1 MLVRLGVVACLF
13 WLHFAYATTLKI
25 INIVPFGSSSVKIL
39 FNQEVKK
46 FKEVSLKNFKSY
58 LELEA
63 ILTIPK
69 KHYQFS
75 KQSSITI
82 AQFSPKL
89 ARVVIS
95 HAPKMTYEVKIL
107 KDKLYVSI
115 VEKKPLVRHQMAP
128 KPPKHHALKHPTPK
142 PAPKSIK
149 KEAKEKTPI
158 KHAHSK
164 HAHSPLNE
172 RSAKKE
178 IPKKEIPKKEI
189 LKKEILKKEIL
200 KKEIPKKEIL
210 KKEIPKK
217 EILKKE
223 IPKKEIPKKEI
234 LKKEILKK
242 EILKKEIL
250 KKEIP
255 KKEIL
260 KKEIPKK
267 EILKK
272 EIPKK
277 EIPKKE
283 ILKKEIPKKEILK
296 KEILKKEI
304 LKKEIPKKEILKKEI
319 PKKEA
324 ENESKNQVF
333 IAEKNDTFIK
343 TKRKKHKKIVL
354 DAGHGGKDCGAMSA
368 NLVCEKD
375 IVLEVVKFLH
385 KELKKRGYSVLLTR
399 DKDIYIDLV
408 GRTELANRKSAD
420 LFISVHA
427 NSIPKHSTS
436 NAHGIETY
444 FLSTARSERARK
456 VAEQENKDDV
466 NLMDYFS
473 KSLLLNSLNT
483 QRLIVSNKLA
493 IDVQYGMLQSIRK
506 NYPDVVDGGVRE
518 GPFWVLAGALMP
530 SILIEIGYNSHAIE
544 SKRIQSKPYQKILAK
559 GIADGIDSFFSKND

>member
-13 WLHFAYATTLKI
+13 WLHYAYATTLKI
-25 INIVPFGSSSVKIL
+25 TNIVPFGSSSVKMV
-39 FNQEVKK
+39 FNQEIKK

-75 KQSSITI
+75 KQSFITI

-89 ARVVIS
+89 ARVVIGY
-95 HAPKMTYEVKIL
+95 APKMTYEVKIL

-115 VEKKPLVRHQMAP
+115 MEKKPLIRHQMTP
-128 KPPKHHALKHPTPK
+128 KPPKHTAPKHQTPKPTPK
-142 PAPKSIK
+142 PIK
-149 KEAKEKTPI
+149 KEAKKTKEKTPT

-164 HAHSPLNE
+164 PTHSPLNE

-189 LKKEILKKEIL
+189 
-200 KKEIPKKEIL
+200 P
-210 KKEIPKK
+210 
-217 EILKKE
+217 KKE

-234 LKKEILKK
+234 
-242 EILKKEIL
+242 
-250 KKEIP
+250 
-255 KKEIL
+255 
-260 KKEIPKK
+260 
-267 EILKK
+267 
-272 EIPKK
+272 PKK
-277 EIPKKE
+277 EIP
-283 ILKKEIPKKEILK
+283 
-296 KEILKKEI
+296 
-304 LKKEIPKKEILKKEI
+304 KKEI

-324 ENESKNQVF
+324 ENESKNQIF
-333 IAEKNDTFIK
+333 IAEKNDTWIK

-408 GRTELANRKSAD
+408 ARTELANKKGAD

-427 NSIPKHSTS
+427 NSIPKRSTS

-473 KSLLLNSLNT
+473 KSLFLNSLNT

>member
-1 MLVRLGVVACLF
+1 M
-13 WLHFAYATTLKI
+13 HFAYATTLKI
-25 INIVPFGSSSVKIL
+25 INIVPFGSSSVKIS

-75 KQSSITI
+75 KQSFITI
-82 AQFSPKL
+82 AQFSPRL

-95 HAPKMTYEVKIL
+95 HAPKMTYEVKVL

-115 VEKKPLVRHQMAP
+115 VEKKPLTKHQMAP
-128 KPPKHHALKHPTPK
+128 KTPKHHALKHPTPK

-149 KEAKEKTPI
+149 KEAKEAKEKTPT

-164 HAHSPLNE
+164 HAHPQLNE
-172 RSAKKE
+172 RNA
-178 IPKKEIPKKEI
+178 KKEI
-189 LKKEILKKEIL
+189 LKKE
-200 KKEIPKKEIL
+200 
-210 KKEIPKK
+210 
-217 EILKKE
+217 
-223 IPKKEIPKKEI
+223 
-234 LKKEILKK
+234 
-242 EILKKEIL
+242 
-250 KKEIP
+250 
-255 KKEIL
+255 
-260 KKEIPKK
+260 
-267 EILKK
+267 
-272 EIPKK
+272 
-277 EIPKKE
+277 
-283 ILKKEIPKKEILK
+283 
-296 KEILKKEI
+296 
-304 LKKEIPKKEILKKEI
+304 
-319 PKKEA
+319 A
-324 ENESKNQVF
+324 ENEGKNQVF
-333 IAEKNDTFIK
+333 IAEKNDAFIK

-408 GRTELANRKSAD
+408 ARTELANRKSTD

-427 NSIPKHSTS
+427 NSISKRSTS

-493 IDVQYGMLQSIRK
+493 IDVQYGMLQSVRK

>member
-1 MLVRLGVVACLF
+1 M
-13 WLHFAYATTLKI
+13 HFAYATTLKI
-25 INIVPFGSSSVKIL
+25 INIVPFGSSSVKIS
-39 FNQEVKK
+39 FNQEIKK

-75 KQSSITI
+75 KQSFITI

-115 VEKKPLVRHQMAP
+115 VEKKPLSRHQMAP

-149 KEAKEKTPI
+149 KEAKEKTPT
-158 KHAHSK
+158 KHARSK
-164 HAHSPLNE
+164 HAHSQLNE
-172 RSAKKE
+172 RST
-178 IPKKEIPKKEI
+178 
-189 LKKEILKKEIL
+189 
-200 KKEIPKKEIL
+200 
-210 KKEIPKK
+210 
-217 EILKKE
+217 
-223 IPKKEIPKKEI
+223 
-234 LKKEILKK
+234 
-242 EILKKEIL
+242 
-250 KKEIP
+250 
-255 KKEIL
+255 
-260 KKEIPKK
+260 
-267 EILKK
+267 
-272 EIPKK
+272 
-277 EIPKKE
+277 
-283 ILKKEIPKKEILK
+283 
-296 KEILKKEI
+296 
-304 LKKEIPKKEILKKEI
+304 KKEI

-408 GRTELANRKSAD
+408 ARTELANKKSAD

-427 NSIPKHSTS
+427 NSIPKRSTS

-456 VAEQENKDDV
+456 VAEQENKDNV

-493 IDVQYGMLQSIRK
+493 IDVQYGMLQSVRK

>member
-1 MLVRLGVVACLF
+1 MLVRLGVVACLL
-13 WLHFAYATTLKI
+13 WLHFACATTLKI
-25 INIVPFGSSSVKIL
+25 TNIVPFGSSSVKMV
-39 FNQEVKK
+39 FNQEIKK
-46 FKEVSLKNFKSY
+46 FKEVPLKNFKSY

-63 ILTIPK
+63 VLTIPK

-89 ARVVIS
+89 ARVVIGY
-95 HAPKMTYEVKIL
+95 APKMTYEVKIL

-115 VEKKPLVRHQMAP
+115 VEKKPLIRHQIT
-128 KPPKHHALKHPTPK
+128 PKHHALKHQVPKPTPK
-142 PAPKSIK
+142 PIK
-149 KEAKEKTPI
+149 KEAKKSKETKEKTPT

-178 IPKKEIPKKEI
+178 IPKKE
-189 LKKEILKKEIL
+189 
-200 KKEIPKKEIL
+200 
-210 KKEIPKK
+210 
-217 EILKKE
+217 
-223 IPKKEIPKKEI
+223 
-234 LKKEILKK
+234 
-242 EILKKEIL
+242 
-250 KKEIP
+250 
-255 KKEIL
+255 
-260 KKEIPKK
+260 
-267 EILKK
+267 
-272 EIPKK
+272 
-277 EIPKKE
+277 
-283 ILKKEIPKKEILK
+283 
-296 KEILKKEI
+296 
-304 LKKEIPKKEILKKEI
+304 
-319 PKKEA
+319 A

-333 IAEKNDTFIK
+333 IAEKNETLIK

-408 GRTELANRKSAD
+408 ARTELANKKSAD

-473 KSLLLNSLNT
+473 KSLFLNSLNT

-493 IDVQYGMLQSIRK
+493 IDVQYGMLQSVRK

>member
-1 MLVRLGVVACLF
+1 MLVRLGVVACLL
-13 WLHFAYATTLKI
+13 WLHFACATTLKI
-25 INIVPFGSSSVKIL
+25 INIVPFGSSSVKMV

-63 ILTIPK
+63 VLTIPK

-75 KQSSITI
+75 KQSFITI
-82 AQFSPKL
+82 AQFNPKL
-89 ARVVIS
+89 ARVVMGYT
-95 HAPKMTYEVKIL
+95 PKMTYEVKIL

-115 VEKKPLVRHQMAP
+115 VEKKPLIRHQMAL
-128 KPPKHHALKHPTPK
+128 KPPKHHALKHTTPK
-142 PAPKSIK
+142 PAPKPVKKEAKKS
-149 KEAKEKTPI
+149 KEAKEKTPT
-158 KHAHSK
+158 KHVHSK
-164 HAHSPLNE
+164 HVHSPLNE
-172 RSAKKE
+172 RSA
-178 IPKKEIPKKEI
+178 
-189 LKKEILKKEIL
+189 
-200 KKEIPKKEIL
+200 
-210 KKEIPKK
+210 
-217 EILKKE
+217 
-223 IPKKEIPKKEI
+223 
-234 LKKEILKK
+234 
-242 EILKKEIL
+242 
-250 KKEIP
+250 
-255 KKEIL
+255 
-260 KKEIPKK
+260 
-267 EILKK
+267 
-272 EIPKK
+272 
-277 EIPKKE
+277 
-283 ILKKEIPKKEILK
+283 
-296 KEILKKEI
+296 
-304 LKKEIPKKEILKKEI
+304 KKEI

-333 IAEKNDTFIK
+333 IIEKNDTFIK

-408 GRTELANRKSAD
+408 ARTELANKKGAD

-427 NSIPKHSTS
+427 NSIPKRSTS

-473 KSLLLNSLNT
+473 KSLFLNSLNT

-493 IDVQYGMLQSIRK
+493 IDVQYGMLQSVRK

>member
-25 INIVPFGSSSVKIL
+25 INIVPFGSSSVKIS
-39 FNQEVKK
+39 FNQEIKK

-75 KQSSITI
+75 KQSFITI

-115 VEKKPLVRHQMAP
+115 VEKKPLTRHQMAP
-128 KPPKHHALKHPTPK
+128 KPPKHRTLKHQAPK
-142 PAPKSIK
+142 PTPKSIK
-149 KEAKEKTPI
+149 KEAKEIKEKTPT
-158 KHAHSK
+158 KHARSK
-164 HAHSPLNE
+164 HTHSQWNE

-178 IPKKEIPKKEI
+178 IPKKE
-189 LKKEILKKEIL
+189 
-200 KKEIPKKEIL
+200 
-210 KKEIPKK
+210 
-217 EILKKE
+217 
-223 IPKKEIPKKEI
+223 
-234 LKKEILKK
+234 
-242 EILKKEIL
+242 
-250 KKEIP
+250 
-255 KKEIL
+255 
-260 KKEIPKK
+260 
-267 EILKK
+267 
-272 EIPKK
+272 
-277 EIPKKE
+277 
-283 ILKKEIPKKEILK
+283 
-296 KEILKKEI
+296 
-304 LKKEIPKKEILKKEI
+304 
-319 PKKEA
+319 A
-324 ENESKNQVF
+324 ENEGKNQVF
-333 IAEKNDTFIK
+333 IAEKNDAFIK

-408 GRTELANRKSAD
+408 ARTELANKKSAD

-427 NSIPKHSTS
+427 NSIPKRSTS

-456 VAEQENKDDV
+456 VAEQENKDNV

>member
-1 MLVRLGVVACLF
+1 M
-13 WLHFAYATTLKI
+13 HFAYATTLKI
-25 INIVPFGSSSVKIL
+25 INIVPFGSSSVKIS
-39 FNQEVKK
+39 FNQEIKK

-82 AQFSPKL
+82 VQFSPKL
-89 ARVVIS
+89 ARVVIGY
-95 HAPKMTYEVKIL
+95 APKMTYEVKIL

-115 VEKKPLVRHQMAP
+115 MEKKPLAKHQMAP
-128 KPPKHHALKHPTPK
+128 KPPKHHALKHPTSK

-149 KEAKEKTPI
+149 KEAKEVKEKTPT
-158 KHAHSK
+158 KHARSK
-164 HAHSPLNE
+164 HAHSQLNE
-172 RSAKKE
+172 RSA
-178 IPKKEIPKKEI
+178 
-189 LKKEILKKEIL
+189 
-200 KKEIPKKEIL
+200 
-210 KKEIPKK
+210 
-217 EILKKE
+217 
-223 IPKKEIPKKEI
+223 
-234 LKKEILKK
+234 
-242 EILKKEIL
+242 
-250 KKEIP
+250 
-255 KKEIL
+255 
-260 KKEIPKK
+260 
-267 EILKK
+267 
-272 EIPKK
+272 
-277 EIPKKE
+277 
-283 ILKKEIPKKEILK
+283 
-296 KEILKKEI
+296 
-304 LKKEIPKKEILKKEI
+304 KKEI

-333 IAEKNDTFIK
+333 IAEKNDASIK

-408 GRTELANRKSAD
+408 ARTELANKKSAD

-427 NSIPKHSTS
+427 NSIPKRSTS

-473 KSLLLNSLNT
+473 RSLLLNSLNT
-483 QRLIVSNKLA
+483 QRLIISNKLA

>member
-1 MLVRLGVVACLF
+1 M
-13 WLHFAYATTLKI
+13 HFAYATTLKI
-25 INIVPFGSSSVKIL
+25 INIVPFGSSSVKIS

-46 FKEVSLKNFKSY
+46 FKEVSLKDFKSY

-82 AQFSPKL
+82 VQFSPKL
-89 ARVVIS
+89 ARMVIS

-115 VEKKPLVRHQMAP
+115 VEKKPLTRHQMAP
-128 KPPKHHALKHPTPK
+128 KLPKHHALKHPTPK
-142 PAPKSIK
+142 SAPKSIK
-149 KEAKEKTPI
+149 KEAKEIKEKTPI

-164 HAHSPLNE
+164 HAHSQLNE
-172 RSAKKE
+172 RSA
-178 IPKKEIPKKEI
+178 
-189 LKKEILKKEIL
+189 
-200 KKEIPKKEIL
+200 
-210 KKEIPKK
+210 
-217 EILKKE
+217 
-223 IPKKEIPKKEI
+223 
-234 LKKEILKK
+234 
-242 EILKKEIL
+242 
-250 KKEIP
+250 
-255 KKEIL
+255 
-260 KKEIPKK
+260 
-267 EILKK
+267 
-272 EIPKK
+272 
-277 EIPKKE
+277 
-283 ILKKEIPKKEILK
+283 
-296 KEILKKEI
+296 
-304 LKKEIPKKEILKKEI
+304 KKEI

-385 KELKKRGYSVLLTR
+385 RELKKRGYSVLLTR

-408 GRTELANRKSAD
+408 GRTELANKKSAD

-427 NSIPKHSTS
+427 NSIPKRSTS

-473 KSLLLNSLNT
+473 KSLFLNSLNT

-493 IDVQYGMLQSIRK
+493 IDVQYGMLQSVRK

>member
-25 INIVPFGSSSVKIL
+25 TNIVPFGSSSVKIL
-39 FNQEVKK
+39 FNQEIKK
-46 FKEVSLKNFKSY
+46 FKEVPLRNFKSY

-63 ILTIPK
+63 VLTIPK

-75 KQSSITI
+75 KQSFITI

-89 ARVVIS
+89 ARVVIGY
-95 HAPKMTYEVKIL
+95 APKMTYEIKIL

-115 VEKKPLVRHQMAP
+115 VEKKPLIRHQMVL
-128 KPPKHHALKHPTPK
+128 KPPKHHALKHTTPKPTPK
-142 PAPKSIK
+142 PIK

-158 KHAHSK
+158 EKTPTKHAHSK

-172 RSAKKE
+172 RSA
-178 IPKKEIPKKEI
+178 
-189 LKKEILKKEIL
+189 
-200 KKEIPKKEIL
+200 
-210 KKEIPKK
+210 
-217 EILKKE
+217 
-223 IPKKEIPKKEI
+223 
-234 LKKEILKK
+234 
-242 EILKKEIL
+242 
-250 KKEIP
+250 
-255 KKEIL
+255 
-260 KKEIPKK
+260 
-267 EILKK
+267 
-272 EIPKK
+272 
-277 EIPKKE
+277 
-283 ILKKEIPKKEILK
+283 
-296 KEILKKEI
+296 
-304 LKKEIPKKEILKKEI
+304 KKEI

-408 GRTELANRKSAD
+408 ARTELANKKSAD

>member
-1 MLVRLGVVACLF
+1 MLVRLGVVACLL

-46 FKEVSLKNFKSY
+46 FKEVPLKNFKSY

-115 VEKKPLVRHQMAP
+115 VEKKPLIRHKMVP
-128 KPPKHHALKHPTPK
+128 KPLKHHALKYQTPK
-142 PAPKSIK
+142 PAPKPIK
-149 KEAKEKTPI
+149 KEAKEAKEKTPI
-158 KHAHSK
+158 KHVHSK
-164 HAHSPLNE
+164 HAYSPLND

-178 IPKKEIPKKEI
+178 I
-189 LKKEILKKEIL
+189 L
-200 KKEIPKKEIL
+200 
-210 KKEIPKK
+210 
-217 EILKKE
+217 
-223 IPKKEIPKKEI
+223 
-234 LKKEILKK
+234 
-242 EILKKEIL
+242 
-250 KKEIP
+250 
-255 KKEIL
+255 
-260 KKEIPKK
+260 
-267 EILKK
+267 
-272 EIPKK
+272 
-277 EIPKKE
+277 
-283 ILKKEIPKKEILK
+283 
-296 KEILKKEI
+296 
-304 LKKEIPKKEILKKEI
+304 
-319 PKKEA
+319 KKEA

-333 IAEKNDTFIK
+333 IAEKNDTLIK

-427 NSIPKHSTS
+427 NSIPKRSTS

>member
-25 INIVPFGSSSVKIL
+25 TNIVPFGSSSVKIL
-39 FNQEVKK
+39 FNQEIKK
-46 FKEVSLKNFKSY
+46 FKEVPLKNFKSY

-63 ILTIPK
+63 VLTIPK

-75 KQSSITI
+75 KQSFITI

-89 ARVVIS
+89 ARVVIGY
-95 HAPKMTYEVKIL
+95 APKMTYEVKIL

-115 VEKKPLVRHQMAP
+115 VEKKPLARHQMAP
-128 KPPKHHALKHPTPK
+128 KPPKYHALKYQTPK
-142 PAPKSIK
+142 PVPKSTK
-149 KEAKEKTPI
+149 KETKEKTPI
-158 KHAHSK
+158 KHARSK

-172 RSAKKE
+172 RSA
-178 IPKKEIPKKEI
+178 
-189 LKKEILKKEIL
+189 
-200 KKEIPKKEIL
+200 
-210 KKEIPKK
+210 
-217 EILKKE
+217 
-223 IPKKEIPKKEI
+223 
-234 LKKEILKK
+234 
-242 EILKKEIL
+242 
-250 KKEIP
+250 
-255 KKEIL
+255 
-260 KKEIPKK
+260 
-267 EILKK
+267 
-272 EIPKK
+272 
-277 EIPKKE
+277 
-283 ILKKEIPKKEILK
+283 
-296 KEILKKEI
+296 
-304 LKKEIPKKEILKKEI
+304 KKEI

-408 GRTELANRKSAD
+408 ARTELANRKSAD

-427 NSIPKHSTS
+427 NSIPKRSTS

>member
-1 MLVRLGVVACLF
+1 MLVRLGVVACLL
-13 WLHFAYATTLKI
+13 WLHFACATTLKI
-25 INIVPFGSSSVKIL
+25 INIVPFGSSSVKIS

-46 FKEVSLKNFKSY
+46 FKEVPLKNFKSY

-63 ILTIPK
+63 VLTIPK

-75 KQSSITI
+75 KQSFITI

-95 HAPKMTYEVKIL
+95 HAPKMTYEIKIF

-128 KPPKHHALKHPTPK
+128 KPSKHHALKHTTPKPTPK
-142 PAPKSIK
+142 PIK
-149 KEAKEKTPI
+149 KEAKKSKETKEKTPI

-172 RSAKKE
+172 RNA
-178 IPKKEIPKKEI
+178 
-189 LKKEILKKEIL
+189 
-200 KKEIPKKEIL
+200 
-210 KKEIPKK
+210 
-217 EILKKE
+217 
-223 IPKKEIPKKEI
+223 
-234 LKKEILKK
+234 
-242 EILKKEIL
+242 
-250 KKEIP
+250 
-255 KKEIL
+255 
-260 KKEIPKK
+260 
-267 EILKK
+267 
-272 EIPKK
+272 
-277 EIPKKE
+277 
-283 ILKKEIPKKEILK
+283 
-296 KEILKKEI
+296 
-304 LKKEIPKKEILKKEI
+304 KKEILKKEI

-324 ENESKNQVF
+324 ENEGKNQVF
-333 IAEKNDTFIK
+333 IAEKNDAFIK

-493 IDVQYGMLQSIRK
+493 IDVQYGMLQSVRK

>member
-13 WLHFAYATTLKI
+13 WLHFACATTLKI
-25 INIVPFGSSSVKIL
+25 TNIVPFGSSSVKMV

-75 KQSSITI
+75 KQSFITI

-89 ARVVIS
+89 ARVVIGY
-95 HAPKMTYEVKIL
+95 APKMTYEIKIL

-115 VEKKPLVRHQMAP
+115 VEKKPLIRHQMVL
-128 KPPKHHALKHPTPK
+128 KPPKHHALKHQTPKSTPK
-142 PAPKSIK
+142 PIK
-149 KEAKEKTPI
+149 KEAKKSKETKEKTPT
-158 KHAHSK
+158 KHVYSK

-172 RSAKKE
+172 RSA
-178 IPKKEIPKKEI
+178 
-189 LKKEILKKEIL
+189 
-200 KKEIPKKEIL
+200 
-210 KKEIPKK
+210 
-217 EILKKE
+217 
-223 IPKKEIPKKEI
+223 
-234 LKKEILKK
+234 
-242 EILKKEIL
+242 
-250 KKEIP
+250 
-255 KKEIL
+255 
-260 KKEIPKK
+260 
-267 EILKK
+267 
-272 EIPKK
+272 
-277 EIPKKE
+277 
-283 ILKKEIPKKEILK
+283 
-296 KEILKKEI
+296 
-304 LKKEIPKKEILKKEI
+304 KKEI

-333 IAEKNDTFIK
+333 IAEKNDTLIK

-408 GRTELANRKSAD
+408 ARTELANKKSAD

-493 IDVQYGMLQSIRK
+493 IDVQYGMLQSVRK

>member
-25 INIVPFGSSSVKIL
+25 TNIVPFGSSSVKIS

-115 VEKKPLVRHQMAP
+115 VEKKPLTKHKIVP
-128 KPPKHHALKHPTPK
+128 KPPKHRTLKHQVLK

-149 KEAKEKTPI
+149 KETKEAKEKTPT
-158 KHAHSK
+158 KHVRSK
-164 HAHSPLNE
+164 HTHSQLND

-189 LKKEILKKEIL
+189 
-200 KKEIPKKEIL
+200 P
-210 KKEIPKK
+210 
-217 EILKKE
+217 KKE

-234 LKKEILKK
+234 
-242 EILKKEIL
+242 
-250 KKEIP
+250 
-255 KKEIL
+255 
-260 KKEIPKK
+260 
-267 EILKK
+267 
-272 EIPKK
+272 PKK
-277 EIPKKE
+277 EIP
-283 ILKKEIPKKEILK
+283 
-296 KEILKKEI
+296 
-304 LKKEIPKKEILKKEI
+304 KKEI

-333 IAEKNDTFIK
+333 IAEKNDTSIK
-343 TKRKKHKKIVL
+343 PQRKKHKKIVL

-408 GRTELANRKSAD
+408 ARTELANKKSAD

-427 NSIPKHSTS
+427 NSIPKRSTS

>member
-25 INIVPFGSSSVKIL
+25 TNIVPFGSSSVKIV

-75 KQSSITI
+75 KQSFITI

-89 ARVVIS
+89 ARVVIGY
-95 HAPKMTYEVKIL
+95 APKMTYEVKIL

-115 VEKKPLVRHQMAP
+115 VEKKPLIRHQMVL
-128 KPPKHHALKHPTPK
+128 KPPKHHALKHTTPKPTPK
-142 PAPKSIK
+142 PIK
-149 KEAKEKTPI
+149 KEAKKSKETKEKTPT

-172 RSAKKE
+172 RSA
-178 IPKKEIPKKEI
+178 
-189 LKKEILKKEIL
+189 
-200 KKEIPKKEIL
+200 
-210 KKEIPKK
+210 
-217 EILKKE
+217 
-223 IPKKEIPKKEI
+223 KKEI

-250 KKEIP
+250 KKEI
-255 KKEIL
+255 L
-260 KKEIPKK
+260 
-267 EILKK
+267 
-272 EIPKK
+272 
-277 EIPKKE
+277 
-283 ILKKEIPKKEILK
+283 KKEILK

-304 LKKEIPKKEILKKEI
+304 L
-319 PKKEA
+319 KKEA

-427 NSIPKHSTS
+427 NSIPKRSTS

>member
-25 INIVPFGSSSVKIL
+25 TNIVPFGSSSVKIL

-63 ILTIPK
+63 VLTIPK

-89 ARVVIS
+89 ARVVIGY
-95 HAPKMTYEVKIL
+95 APKMTYEIKIL
-107 KDKLYVSI
+107 KNKLYVSI
-115 VEKKPLVRHQMAP
+115 VEKKPLIRHQMTP
-128 KPPKHHALKHPTPK
+128 KPPKHHALKHTTPK
-142 PAPKSIK
+142 PALKSIK

-189 LKKEILKKEIL
+189 
-200 KKEIPKKEIL
+200 P
-210 KKEIPKK
+210 
-217 EILKKE
+217 KKE

-234 LKKEILKK
+234 
-242 EILKKEIL
+242 
-250 KKEIP
+250 P
-255 KKEIL
+255 
-260 KKEIPKK
+260 
-267 EILKK
+267 KK

-283 ILKKEIPKKEILK
+283 IPKKEIPKKEI
-296 KEILKKEI
+296 
-304 LKKEIPKKEILKKEI
+304 PKKEI

-333 IAEKNDTFIK
+333 IAEKNDTLIK

-408 GRTELANRKSAD
+408 ARTELANKKSAD

>member
-13 WLHFAYATTLKI
+13 WLHFACATTLKI
-25 INIVPFGSSSVKIL
+25 INIVPFGSSSVKIS
-39 FNQEVKK
+39 FNQEIKK

-95 HAPKMTYEVKIL
+95 HASKMTYEVKIF

-115 VEKKPLVRHQMAP
+115 VEKKPLSRHQMAP
-128 KPPKHHALKHPTPK
+128 KPPKHRTLKHPTPK

-149 KEAKEKTPI
+149 KEAKEIKEKTPT
-158 KHAHSK
+158 KHARSK
-164 HAHSPLNE
+164 HTHSQWNE
-172 RSAKKE
+172 RSS
-178 IPKKEIPKKEI
+178 
-189 LKKEILKKEIL
+189 
-200 KKEIPKKEIL
+200 
-210 KKEIPKK
+210 
-217 EILKKE
+217 
-223 IPKKEIPKKEI
+223 
-234 LKKEILKK
+234 
-242 EILKKEIL
+242 
-250 KKEIP
+250 
-255 KKEIL
+255 
-260 KKEIPKK
+260 
-267 EILKK
+267 
-272 EIPKK
+272 
-277 EIPKKE
+277 
-283 ILKKEIPKKEILK
+283 
-296 KEILKKEI
+296 
-304 LKKEIPKKEILKKEI
+304 KKEI

-408 GRTELANRKSAD
+408 ARTELANRKSAD

-427 NSIPKHSTS
+427 NSIPKRSTS

-456 VAEQENKDDV
+456 VAEQENKDNV

-483 QRLIVSNKLA
+483 QRLVVSNKLA

>member
-1 MLVRLGVVACLF
+1 MLVRLGVVACLL

-25 INIVPFGSSSVKIL
+25 TNIVPFGSSSVKIS

-142 PAPKSIK
+142 PAPKPIK
-149 KEAKEKTPI
+149 KEAKEAKEKTPI

-164 HAHSPLNE
+164 HAHPPLNE
-172 RSAKKE
+172 RSA
-178 IPKKEIPKKEI
+178 
-189 LKKEILKKEIL
+189 
-200 KKEIPKKEIL
+200 
-210 KKEIPKK
+210 
-217 EILKKE
+217 
-223 IPKKEIPKKEI
+223 
-234 LKKEILKK
+234 
-242 EILKKEIL
+242 
-250 KKEIP
+250 
-255 KKEIL
+255 
-260 KKEIPKK
+260 
-267 EILKK
+267 
-272 EIPKK
+272 
-277 EIPKKE
+277 
-283 ILKKEIPKKEILK
+283 
-296 KEILKKEI
+296 
-304 LKKEIPKKEILKKEI
+304 KKEILKKEI

-324 ENESKNQVF
+324 ENEGKNPIF
-333 IAEKNDTFIK
+333 IAEKNDTLIK

-408 GRTELANRKSAD
+408 ARTELANRKGAD

-427 NSIPKHSTS
+427 NSIPKRSTS

>member
-25 INIVPFGSSSVKIL
+25 TNIVPFGSSSVKMV

-63 ILTIPK
+63 VLTIPK

-75 KQSSITI
+75 KQSFITI

-89 ARVVIS
+89 VRMVIGY
-95 HAPKMTYEVKIL
+95 APKMTYEIKIL
-107 KDKLYVSI
+107 KDKLYISI
-115 VEKKPLVRHQMAP
+115 VEKKPLARHQMVL
-128 KPPKHHALKHPTPK
+128 KPPKHHALKHQTPK
-142 PAPKSIK
+142 PVPKSIK
-149 KEAKEKTPI
+149 KEAKKSKETKEKTPI

-178 IPKKEIPKKEI
+178 IPKKE
-189 LKKEILKKEIL
+189 
-200 KKEIPKKEIL
+200 
-210 KKEIPKK
+210 
-217 EILKKE
+217 
-223 IPKKEIPKKEI
+223 
-234 LKKEILKK
+234 
-242 EILKKEIL
+242 
-250 KKEIP
+250 
-255 KKEIL
+255 
-260 KKEIPKK
+260 
-267 EILKK
+267 
-272 EIPKK
+272 
-277 EIPKKE
+277 
-283 ILKKEIPKKEILK
+283 
-296 KEILKKEI
+296 
-304 LKKEIPKKEILKKEI
+304 
-319 PKKEA
+319 A
-324 ENESKNQVF
+324 ENEGKNPIF
-333 IAEKNDTFIK
+333 IAEKNDTLIK

-408 GRTELANRKSAD
+408 GRTELANKKSAD

>member
-25 INIVPFGSSSVKIL
+25 INIVPFGSSSVKIS
-39 FNQEVKK
+39 FNQEIKK

-82 AQFSPKL
+82 VQFSPKL

-115 VEKKPLVRHQMAP
+115 VEKKTLTRHQMAPKHQAP
-128 KPPKHHALKHPTPK
+128 KPPKHHALKHQVLK

-149 KEAKEKTPI
+149 KEIKEAKEKTPT
-158 KHAHSK
+158 KHARSK
-164 HAHSPLNE
+164 HTHSQWNE
-172 RSAKKE
+172 RSA
-178 IPKKEIPKKEI
+178 
-189 LKKEILKKEIL
+189 
-200 KKEIPKKEIL
+200 
-210 KKEIPKK
+210 
-217 EILKKE
+217 
-223 IPKKEIPKKEI
+223 
-234 LKKEILKK
+234 
-242 EILKKEIL
+242 
-250 KKEIP
+250 
-255 KKEIL
+255 
-260 KKEIPKK
+260 
-267 EILKK
+267 
-272 EIPKK
+272 
-277 EIPKKE
+277 
-283 ILKKEIPKKEILK
+283 
-296 KEILKKEI
+296 
-304 LKKEIPKKEILKKEI
+304 KKEI

-333 IAEKNDTFIK
+333 IAEKNDAFIK

-408 GRTELANRKSAD
+408 ARTELANKKSAD

-427 NSIPKHSTS
+427 NSIPKRSTS

-493 IDVQYGMLQSIRK
+493 IDVQYGMLQSVRK

>member
-1 MLVRLGVVACLF
+1 MRLGVVACLF

-25 INIVPFGSSSVKIL
+25 INIVPFGSSSVKIS
-39 FNQEVKK
+39 FNQEIKK

-69 KHYQFS
+69 KHCQFS

-115 VEKKPLVRHQMAP
+115 VEKKPLSRHQMAP

-149 KEAKEKTPI
+149 KEAKEIKEKMPT
-158 KHAHSK
+158 KHARSK
-164 HAHSPLNE
+164 HTHSQLNE

-178 IPKKEIPKKEI
+178 IPKKE
-189 LKKEILKKEIL
+189 
-200 KKEIPKKEIL
+200 
-210 KKEIPKK
+210 
-217 EILKKE
+217 
-223 IPKKEIPKKEI
+223 
-234 LKKEILKK
+234 
-242 EILKKEIL
+242 
-250 KKEIP
+250 
-255 KKEIL
+255 
-260 KKEIPKK
+260 
-267 EILKK
+267 
-272 EIPKK
+272 
-277 EIPKKE
+277 
-283 ILKKEIPKKEILK
+283 
-296 KEILKKEI
+296 
-304 LKKEIPKKEILKKEI
+304 
-319 PKKEA
+319 A
-324 ENESKNQVF
+324 ENEGKNQVF

-408 GRTELANRKSAD
+408 ARTELANKKSAD

-427 NSIPKHSTS
+427 NSIPKRSTS

-456 VAEQENKDDV
+456 VAEQENKDNV

>member
-1 MLVRLGVVACLF
+1 MLVRLGVVACLL

-25 INIVPFGSSSVKIL
+25 TNIVPFGSSSVKVV
-39 FNQEVKK
+39 FNQEIKK
-46 FKEVSLKNFKSY
+46 FKEVPLKNFKSY

-75 KQSSITI
+75 KQSFITI

-89 ARVVIS
+89 VRVVIGY
-95 HAPKMTYEVKIL
+95 APKMTYEIKVL

-115 VEKKPLVRHQMAP
+115 VEKKPLARHQMVL
-128 KPPKHHALKHPTPK
+128 KPPKHHALKHTTPKPTPK
-142 PAPKSIK
+142 PIK
-149 KEAKEKTPI
+149 KEAKKSQETKEKTPT
-158 KHAHSK
+158 KHARSK

-178 IPKKEIPKKEI
+178 IPKKEE
-189 LKKEILKKEIL
+189 
-200 KKEIPKKEIL
+200 
-210 KKEIPKK
+210 
-217 EILKKE
+217 
-223 IPKKEIPKKEI
+223 
-234 LKKEILKK
+234 
-242 EILKKEIL
+242 
-250 KKEIP
+250 
-255 KKEIL
+255 
-260 KKEIPKK
+260 
-267 EILKK
+267 
-272 EIPKK
+272 
-277 EIPKKE
+277 
-283 ILKKEIPKKEILK
+283 
-296 KEILKKEI
+296 
-304 LKKEIPKKEILKKEI
+304 
-319 PKKEA
+319 
-324 ENESKNQVF
+324 ENESKNPIF
-333 IAEKNDTFIK
+333 IIEKNDTFIK

-408 GRTELANRKSAD
+408 ARTELANKKGAD

-427 NSIPKHSTS
+427 NSIPKRSTS

-473 KSLLLNSLNT
+473 KSLFLNSLNT

>member
-25 INIVPFGSSSVKIL
+25 TNVVPFGSSSVKMV
-39 FNQEVKK
+39 FNQEIKK

-63 ILTIPK
+63 VLTIPK

-89 ARVVIS
+89 ARVVIGY
-95 HAPKMTYEVKIL
+95 APKMTYEVKIL
-107 KDKLYVSI
+107 KNKLYVSI
-115 VEKKPLVRHQMAP
+115 MEKKPLARHQMTP
-128 KPPKHHALKHPTPK
+128 KPPKHTAPKHHAPKPTPK
-142 PAPKSIK
+142 PIK
-149 KEAKEKTPI
+149 KEAKKTKEAKEKAPT

-164 HAHSPLNE
+164 PTHIPLNE
-172 RSAKKE
+172 RSA
-178 IPKKEIPKKEI
+178 
-189 LKKEILKKEIL
+189 
-200 KKEIPKKEIL
+200 
-210 KKEIPKK
+210 
-217 EILKKE
+217 
-223 IPKKEIPKKEI
+223 
-234 LKKEILKK
+234 
-242 EILKKEIL
+242 
-250 KKEIP
+250 
-255 KKEIL
+255 
-260 KKEIPKK
+260 
-267 EILKK
+267 
-272 EIPKK
+272 
-277 EIPKKE
+277 
-283 ILKKEIPKKEILK
+283 
-296 KEILKKEI
+296 
-304 LKKEIPKKEILKKEI
+304 KKEI

-324 ENESKNQVF
+324 ENESKNQIF
-333 IAEKNDTFIK
+333 IAEKNDTWIK

-408 GRTELANRKSAD
+408 ARTELANKKGAD

-427 NSIPKHSTS
+427 NSIPKRSTS

-473 KSLLLNSLNT
+473 KSLFLNSLNT

>member
-1 MLVRLGVVACLF
+1 MLVRLGVVACLL

-46 FKEVSLKNFKSY
+46 FKEVPLKNFKSY

-63 ILTIPK
+63 VLTIPK

-89 ARVVIS
+89 ARVVIGYD
-95 HAPKMTYEVKIL
+95 PKMTYEIKIL
-107 KDKLYVSI
+107 KNKLYVSI
-115 VEKKPLVRHQMAP
+115 MEKKPLIKHQMTP
-128 KPPKHHALKHPTPK
+128 KPPKHHAPKHQTLK
-142 PAPKSIK
+142 PAPKPIK
-149 KEAKEKTPI
+149 KEAKKTKEKTST
-158 KHAHSK
+158 KHARSK

-178 IPKKEIPKKEI
+178 IPKKE
-189 LKKEILKKEIL
+189 
-200 KKEIPKKEIL
+200 
-210 KKEIPKK
+210 
-217 EILKKE
+217 
-223 IPKKEIPKKEI
+223 
-234 LKKEILKK
+234 
-242 EILKKEIL
+242 
-250 KKEIP
+250 
-255 KKEIL
+255 
-260 KKEIPKK
+260 
-267 EILKK
+267 
-272 EIPKK
+272 
-277 EIPKKE
+277 
-283 ILKKEIPKKEILK
+283 
-296 KEILKKEI
+296 
-304 LKKEIPKKEILKKEI
+304 
-319 PKKEA
+319 A
-324 ENESKNQVF
+324 ENENKNPIF
-333 IAEKNDTFIK
+333 IIEKNDTWIK

-408 GRTELANRKSAD
+408 ARTELANKKSAD

-427 NSIPKHSTS
+427 NSIPKRSTS

-473 KSLLLNSLNT
+473 KSLFLNSLNT

-493 IDVQYGMLQSIRK
+493 IDVQYGMLQSVRK

>member
-25 INIVPFGSSSVKIL
+25 TNIVPFGSSSVKVV
-39 FNQEVKK
+39 FNQEIKK

-89 ARVVIS
+89 ARVVIGY
-95 HAPKMTYEVKIL
+95 APKMTYEIKIL

-115 VEKKPLVRHQMAP
+115 VEKKPLVRHQMVL
-128 KPPKHHALKHPTPK
+128 KPPKHHAPKHTTLKPTPK
-142 PAPKSIK
+142 PIK
-149 KEAKEKTPI
+149 KEAKKSKETKEKAPT
-158 KHAHSK
+158 KHARSK
-164 HAHSPLNE
+164 HAHPPLNE

-178 IPKKEIPKKEI
+178 IPKKEIPKKE
-189 LKKEILKKEIL
+189 
-200 KKEIPKKEIL
+200 
-210 KKEIPKK
+210 
-217 EILKKE
+217 
-223 IPKKEIPKKEI
+223 
-234 LKKEILKK
+234 
-242 EILKKEIL
+242 
-250 KKEIP
+250 
-255 KKEIL
+255 
-260 KKEIPKK
+260 
-267 EILKK
+267 
-272 EIPKK
+272 
-277 EIPKKE
+277 
-283 ILKKEIPKKEILK
+283 
-296 KEILKKEI
+296 
-304 LKKEIPKKEILKKEI
+304 
-319 PKKEA
+319 A
-324 ENESKNQVF
+324 ENDSKNQVF
-333 IAEKNDTFIK
+333 IAEKNDAFIK

-408 GRTELANRKSAD
+408 ARTELANRKSAD

>member
-1 MLVRLGVVACLF
+1 MLVRLGVVACLL
-13 WLHFAYATTLKI
+13 WLHFACATTLKI
-25 INIVPFGSSSVKIL
+25 TNIVPFGSSSVKVV

-46 FKEVSLKNFKSY
+46 FKEVPLKNFKSY

-63 ILTIPK
+63 VLTIPK

-89 ARVVIS
+89 VRVVIS

-115 VEKKPLVRHQMAP
+115 VEKKPLIRHQMAL
-128 KPPKHHALKHPTPK
+128 KPPKHHALKHTTPKPTPK
-142 PAPKSIK
+142 PIK
-149 KEAKEKTPI
+149 KEAKKSKETKEKTPT
-158 KHAHSK
+158 KHARSK

-172 RSAKKE
+172 RSA
-178 IPKKEIPKKEI
+178 
-189 LKKEILKKEIL
+189 
-200 KKEIPKKEIL
+200 
-210 KKEIPKK
+210 
-217 EILKKE
+217 
-223 IPKKEIPKKEI
+223 
-234 LKKEILKK
+234 
-242 EILKKEIL
+242 
-250 KKEIP
+250 
-255 KKEIL
+255 
-260 KKEIPKK
+260 
-267 EILKK
+267 
-272 EIPKK
+272 
-277 EIPKKE
+277 
-283 ILKKEIPKKEILK
+283 
-296 KEILKKEI
+296 
-304 LKKEIPKKEILKKEI
+304 KKEI

-427 NSIPKHSTS
+427 NSIPKRSTS

>member
-25 INIVPFGSSSVKIL
+25 INIVPFGSSNIKIL

-46 FKEVSLKNFKSY
+46 IKEVSLKNFKSY

-75 KQSSITI
+75 KQSFITI

-89 ARVVIS
+89 VRVVIGY
-95 HAPKMTYEVKIL
+95 APKMTYEVKIL
-107 KDKLYVSI
+107 KDKLYVSV

-128 KPPKHHALKHPTPK
+128 KPPKHHALKHQTPKPTPK
-142 PAPKSIK
+142 PIK
-149 KEAKEKTPI
+149 KEAKKSKDTKEKTPI

-164 HAHSPLNE
+164 HVHPPLNE

-178 IPKKEIPKKEI
+178 IP
-189 LKKEILKKEIL
+189 
-200 KKEIPKKEIL
+200 
-210 KKEIPKK
+210 
-217 EILKKE
+217 
-223 IPKKEIPKKEI
+223 
-234 LKKEILKK
+234 
-242 EILKKEIL
+242 
-250 KKEIP
+250 
-255 KKEIL
+255 
-260 KKEIPKK
+260 
-267 EILKK
+267 
-272 EIPKK
+272 
-277 EIPKKE
+277 
-283 ILKKEIPKKEILK
+283 
-296 KEILKKEI
+296 
-304 LKKEIPKKEILKKEI
+304 KKEI

-333 IAEKNDTFIK
+333 IAEKNDTLIK

-408 GRTELANRKSAD
+408 ARTELANRKSAD

-493 IDVQYGMLQSIRK
+493 IDVQYGMLQSVRK

>member
-1 MLVRLGVVACLF
+1 M
-13 WLHFAYATTLKI
+13 HFAYATTLKI
-25 INIVPFGSSSVKIL
+25 INIVPFGSSSVKIS
-39 FNQEVKK
+39 FNQEIKK

-115 VEKKPLVRHQMAP
+115 VEKKPLIRHQMAP
-128 KPPKHHALKHPTPK
+128 KLPKHHALKHPTPK

-149 KEAKEKTPI
+149 KEAKEIKEKTPT

-164 HAHSPLNE
+164 HTHSQLNE

-178 IPKKEIPKKEI
+178 IPKKE
-189 LKKEILKKEIL
+189 
-200 KKEIPKKEIL
+200 
-210 KKEIPKK
+210 
-217 EILKKE
+217 
-223 IPKKEIPKKEI
+223 
-234 LKKEILKK
+234 
-242 EILKKEIL
+242 
-250 KKEIP
+250 
-255 KKEIL
+255 
-260 KKEIPKK
+260 
-267 EILKK
+267 
-272 EIPKK
+272 
-277 EIPKKE
+277 
-283 ILKKEIPKKEILK
+283 
-296 KEILKKEI
+296 
-304 LKKEIPKKEILKKEI
+304 
-319 PKKEA
+319 A
-324 ENESKNQVF
+324 ENEGKNQVF

-408 GRTELANRKSAD
+408 ARTELANKKSAD

-427 NSIPKHSTS
+427 NSIPKRSTS

-456 VAEQENKDDV
+456 VAEQENKDNV

>member
-13 WLHFAYATTLKI
+13 WLHFACATTLKI
-25 INIVPFGSSSVKIL
+25 INIVPFGSSSVKIS
-39 FNQEVKK
+39 FNQEIKK

-95 HAPKMTYEVKIL
+95 HAPKMTYEIKIL

-115 VEKKPLVRHQMAP
+115 VEKKPLTKHQMAP
-128 KPPKHHALKHPTPK
+128 KPPKHRTLKHPTPK
-142 PAPKSIK
+142 PTPKSIK
-149 KEAKEKTPI
+149 KEAKEIKEKMPT
-158 KHAHSK
+158 KHARLKHTHSQW
-164 HAHSPLNE
+164 NE
-172 RSAKKE
+172 RST
-178 IPKKEIPKKEI
+178 
-189 LKKEILKKEIL
+189 
-200 KKEIPKKEIL
+200 
-210 KKEIPKK
+210 
-217 EILKKE
+217 
-223 IPKKEIPKKEI
+223 
-234 LKKEILKK
+234 
-242 EILKKEIL
+242 
-250 KKEIP
+250 
-255 KKEIL
+255 
-260 KKEIPKK
+260 
-267 EILKK
+267 
-272 EIPKK
+272 
-277 EIPKKE
+277 
-283 ILKKEIPKKEILK
+283 
-296 KEILKKEI
+296 
-304 LKKEIPKKEILKKEI
+304 KKEI

-333 IAEKNDTFIK
+333 IAEKNDAFIK

-408 GRTELANRKSAD
+408 ARTELANKKSAD

-427 NSIPKHSTS
+427 NSIPKRSTS

-456 VAEQENKDDV
+456 VAEQENKDNV

>member
-63 ILTIPK
+63 VLTIPK

-89 ARVVIS
+89 VRVVIS

-107 KDKLYVSI
+107 KDKLYISI

-142 PAPKSIK
+142 PAPKPIK

-178 IPKKEIPKKEI
+178 I
-189 LKKEILKKEIL
+189 L
-200 KKEIPKKEIL
+200 
-210 KKEIPKK
+210 
-217 EILKKE
+217 
-223 IPKKEIPKKEI
+223 
-234 LKKEILKK
+234 
-242 EILKKEIL
+242 
-250 KKEIP
+250 
-255 KKEIL
+255 
-260 KKEIPKK
+260 
-267 EILKK
+267 
-272 EIPKK
+272 
-277 EIPKKE
+277 
-283 ILKKEIPKKEILK
+283 
-296 KEILKKEI
+296 
-304 LKKEIPKKEILKKEI
+304 
-319 PKKEA
+319 KKEA
-324 ENESKNQVF
+324 ENESKNQAF
-333 IAEKNDTFIK
+333 IAEKNDAFIK

-408 GRTELANRKSAD
+408 ARTELANKKSAD

-427 NSIPKHSTS
+427 NSIPKRSTS

-456 VAEQENKDDV
+456 VAEQENKDNV

>member
-95 HAPKMTYEVKIL
+95 HAPKMTYEIKIL

-142 PAPKSIK
+142 HTPKSIK
-149 KEAKEKTPI
+149 KEAKKSKETKEKTPT
-158 KHAHSK
+158 KHARSK

-172 RSAKKE
+172 RSA
-178 IPKKEIPKKEI
+178 
-189 LKKEILKKEIL
+189 
-200 KKEIPKKEIL
+200 
-210 KKEIPKK
+210 
-217 EILKKE
+217 
-223 IPKKEIPKKEI
+223 
-234 LKKEILKK
+234 
-242 EILKKEIL
+242 
-250 KKEIP
+250 
-255 KKEIL
+255 
-260 KKEIPKK
+260 
-267 EILKK
+267 
-272 EIPKK
+272 
-277 EIPKKE
+277 
-283 ILKKEIPKKEILK
+283 
-296 KEILKKEI
+296 
-304 LKKEIPKKEILKKEI
+304 KKEI

-333 IAEKNDTFIK
+333 IAEKNDAFSK

>member
-1 MLVRLGVVACLF
+1 M
-13 WLHFAYATTLKI
+13 HFAYATTLKI
-25 INIVPFGSSSVKIL
+25 INIVPFGSSSVKIS
-39 FNQEVKK
+39 FNQEIKK

-58 LELEA
+58 LEIEA

-115 VEKKPLVRHQMAP
+115 VEKKPLISHQMAP

-149 KEAKEKTPI
+149 KEAKEIKEKTPT
-158 KHAHSK
+158 KHARSK
-164 HAHSPLNE
+164 HAHSQLNE

-178 IPKKEIPKKEI
+178 I
-189 LKKEILKKEIL
+189 L
-200 KKEIPKKEIL
+200 
-210 KKEIPKK
+210 
-217 EILKKE
+217 
-223 IPKKEIPKKEI
+223 
-234 LKKEILKK
+234 
-242 EILKKEIL
+242 
-250 KKEIP
+250 
-255 KKEIL
+255 
-260 KKEIPKK
+260 
-267 EILKK
+267 
-272 EIPKK
+272 
-277 EIPKKE
+277 
-283 ILKKEIPKKEILK
+283 
-296 KEILKKEI
+296 
-304 LKKEIPKKEILKKEI
+304 
-319 PKKEA
+319 KKEA
-324 ENESKNQVF
+324 ENEGKNQVF
-333 IAEKNDTFIK
+333 IAEKNDASIK

-408 GRTELANRKSAD
+408 ARTELANKKSAD

-427 NSIPKHSTS
+427 NSIPKRSTS

-456 VAEQENKDDV
+456 VAEQENKDNV

>member
-25 INIVPFGSSSVKIL
+25 INIVPFGSSSVKIS
-39 FNQEVKK
+39 FNQEIKK

-115 VEKKPLVRHQMAP
+115 VEKKPLTRHQMAP

-142 PAPKSIK
+142 PTPKSIK
-149 KEAKEKTPI
+149 KEAKEIKEAKEKTPT
-158 KHAHSK
+158 KHARSK
-164 HAHSPLNE
+164 HAHSQLNE
-172 RSAKKE
+172 RSA
-178 IPKKEIPKKEI
+178 
-189 LKKEILKKEIL
+189 
-200 KKEIPKKEIL
+200 
-210 KKEIPKK
+210 
-217 EILKKE
+217 
-223 IPKKEIPKKEI
+223 
-234 LKKEILKK
+234 
-242 EILKKEIL
+242 
-250 KKEIP
+250 
-255 KKEIL
+255 
-260 KKEIPKK
+260 
-267 EILKK
+267 
-272 EIPKK
+272 
-277 EIPKKE
+277 
-283 ILKKEIPKKEILK
+283 
-296 KEILKKEI
+296 
-304 LKKEIPKKEILKKEI
+304 KKEI

-408 GRTELANRKSAD
+408 ARTELANKKSAD

-427 NSIPKHSTS
+427 NSIPKRSTS

-456 VAEQENKDDV
+456 VAEQENKDNV

>member
-25 INIVPFGSSSVKIL
+25 INIVPFGSSSVKVV

-63 ILTIPK
+63 VLTIPK

-75 KQSSITI
+75 KQSFITI

-89 ARVVIS
+89 ARVVIGY
-95 HAPKMTYEVKIL
+95 APKMTYEIKIL

-115 VEKKPLVRHQMAP
+115 VEKKPLARHQMVL
-128 KPPKHHALKHPTPK
+128 KPPKHHALKHTTPKPTPK
-142 PAPKSIK
+142 PIK
-149 KEAKEKTPI
+149 KEAKKSKETKEKTPI

-189 LKKEILKKEIL
+189 
-200 KKEIPKKEIL
+200 P
-210 KKEIPKK
+210 
-217 EILKKE
+217 KKE

-234 LKKEILKK
+234 
-242 EILKKEIL
+242 
-250 KKEIP
+250 P
-255 KKEIL
+255 
-260 KKEIPKK
+260 
-267 EILKK
+267 
-272 EIPKK
+272 
-277 EIPKKE
+277 
-283 ILKKEIPKKEILK
+283 
-296 KEILKKEI
+296 
-304 LKKEIPKKEILKKEI
+304 KKEI

-399 DKDIYIDLV
+399 DKDVYIDLV
-408 GRTELANRKSAD
+408 ARTELANRKSAD

-493 IDVQYGMLQSIRK
+493 IDVQYGMLQSVRK

>member
-13 WLHFAYATTLKI
+13 WLHYAYATTLKI
-25 INIVPFGSSSVKIL
+25 TNIVPFGSSSVKMV
-39 FNQEVKK
+39 FNQEIKK

-75 KQSSITI
+75 KQSFITI

-89 ARVVIS
+89 ARVVIGYD
-95 HAPKMTYEVKIL
+95 PKMTYEVKIL
-107 KDKLYVSI
+107 KDKLYISI
-115 VEKKPLVRHQMAP
+115 VEKKPLIRHQITP
-128 KPPKHHALKHPTPK
+128 KPPKHDALKHQVPK
-142 PAPKSIK
+142 PAPKPIK
-149 KEAKEKTPI
+149 KEAKKTKEKTPT

-178 IPKKEIPKKEI
+178 IPKKE
-189 LKKEILKKEIL
+189 
-200 KKEIPKKEIL
+200 
-210 KKEIPKK
+210 
-217 EILKKE
+217 
-223 IPKKEIPKKEI
+223 
-234 LKKEILKK
+234 
-242 EILKKEIL
+242 
-250 KKEIP
+250 
-255 KKEIL
+255 
-260 KKEIPKK
+260 
-267 EILKK
+267 
-272 EIPKK
+272 
-277 EIPKKE
+277 
-283 ILKKEIPKKEILK
+283 
-296 KEILKKEI
+296 
-304 LKKEIPKKEILKKEI
+304 
-319 PKKEA
+319 A
-324 ENESKNQVF
+324 ENESKNQIF
-333 IAEKNDTFIK
+333 IAEKNDIWIK

-408 GRTELANRKSAD
+408 ARTELANKKGAD

-427 NSIPKHSTS
+427 NSIPKRSTS

-473 KSLLLNSLNT
+473 KSLFLNSLNT

-493 IDVQYGMLQSIRK
+493 IDVQYGMLQSVRK

>member
-25 INIVPFGSSSVKIL
+25 INIVPFGSSSVKIS
-39 FNQEVKK
+39 FNQEIKK

-115 VEKKPLVRHQMAP
+115 VEKKPLISHQMAP

-149 KEAKEKTPI
+149 KEIKEVKEKTPT
-158 KHAHSK
+158 KHARSK
-164 HAHSPLNE
+164 HVHSQWNE

-189 LKKEILKKEIL
+189 
-200 KKEIPKKEIL
+200 P
-210 KKEIPKK
+210 
-217 EILKKE
+217 KKE

-234 LKKEILKK
+234 
-242 EILKKEIL
+242 
-250 KKEIP
+250 
-255 KKEIL
+255 
-260 KKEIPKK
+260 
-267 EILKK
+267 
-272 EIPKK
+272 PKK
-277 EIPKKE
+277 EIP
-283 ILKKEIPKKEILK
+283 
-296 KEILKKEI
+296 
-304 LKKEIPKKEILKKEI
+304 KKEI

-333 IAEKNDTFIK
+333 IAEKNDAFIK

-408 GRTELANRKSAD
+408 ARTELANKKSAD

-427 NSIPKHSTS
+427 NSIPKRSTS

-456 VAEQENKDDV
+456 VAEQENKDNV

>member
-25 INIVPFGSSSVKIL
+25 INIVPFGSSSVKIS
-39 FNQEVKK
+39 FNQEIKK

-115 VEKKPLVRHQMAP
+115 VEKKPLIRHQMAP
-128 KPPKHHALKHPTPK
+128 KPPKHQTPKHQALKHQAPK
-142 PAPKSIK
+142 PTPKSIK
-149 KEAKEKTPI
+149 KEVKEAKEKTPT
-158 KHAHSK
+158 KHACSK
-164 HAHSPLNE
+164 HTHSQLNE

-178 IPKKEIPKKEI
+178 IP
-189 LKKEILKKEIL
+189 
-200 KKEIPKKEIL
+200 
-210 KKEIPKK
+210 
-217 EILKKE
+217 
-223 IPKKEIPKKEI
+223 
-234 LKKEILKK
+234 
-242 EILKKEIL
+242 
-250 KKEIP
+250 
-255 KKEIL
+255 
-260 KKEIPKK
+260 
-267 EILKK
+267 
-272 EIPKK
+272 
-277 EIPKKE
+277 
-283 ILKKEIPKKEILK
+283 
-296 KEILKKEI
+296 
-304 LKKEIPKKEILKKEI
+304 KKEI

-333 IAEKNDTFIK
+333 IAEKNDVFIK
-343 TKRKKHKKIVL
+343 NKRKKHKKIVL

-408 GRTELANRKSAD
+408 GRTELANKKSAD

-427 NSIPKHSTS
+427 NSIPKRSTS

-493 IDVQYGMLQSIRK
+493 IDVQYGMLQSVRK

>member
-13 WLHFAYATTLKI
+13 WLHFACATTLKI
-25 INIVPFGSSSVKIL
+25 TNIVPFGSSSVKMV
-39 FNQEVKK
+39 FNQEIKK
-46 FKEVSLKNFKSY
+46 FKEVPLKNFKSY

-63 ILTIPK
+63 VLTIPK

-75 KQSSITI
+75 KQSFITI

-89 ARVVIS
+89 VRVVIS
-95 HAPKMTYEVKIL
+95 YAPKMTYEIKTL

-128 KPPKHHALKHPTPK
+128 KPPKHHALKHHTPK

-149 KEAKEKTPI
+149 KETKEKTPI

-164 HAHSPLNE
+164 HVHSPLNE

-178 IPKKEIPKKEI
+178 IPKKE
-189 LKKEILKKEIL
+189 L
-200 KKEIPKKEIL
+200 
-210 KKEIPKK
+210 
-217 EILKKE
+217 
-223 IPKKEIPKKEI
+223 
-234 LKKEILKK
+234 
-242 EILKKEIL
+242 
-250 KKEIP
+250 
-255 KKEIL
+255 
-260 KKEIPKK
+260 
-267 EILKK
+267 
-272 EIPKK
+272 
-277 EIPKKE
+277 
-283 ILKKEIPKKEILK
+283 
-296 KEILKKEI
+296 
-304 LKKEIPKKEILKKEI
+304 
-319 PKKEA
+319 

-333 IAEKNDTFIK
+333 ITEKNDAFIK

-408 GRTELANRKSAD
+408 GRTELANKKSAD

-473 KSLLLNSLNT
+473 KSLFLNSLNT

-493 IDVQYGMLQSIRK
+493 IDVQYGMLQSVRK

>member
-1 MLVRLGVVACLF
+1 M
-13 WLHFAYATTLKI
+13 HFAYATTLKI
-25 INIVPFGSSSVKIL
+25 TNIVPFGSSSVKMV
-39 FNQEVKK
+39 FNQEIKK

-63 ILTIPK
+63 VLTIPK

-75 KQSSITI
+75 KQSFITI

-95 HAPKMTYEVKIL
+95 YAPKMTYEIKIL

-115 VEKKPLVRHQMAP
+115 VEKKPLIRHQMVL

-142 PAPKSIK
+142 PASKPIK
-149 KEAKEKTPI
+149 KEAKETKEKTPI
-158 KHAHSK
+158 KHVHSK
-164 HAHSPLNE
+164 HAYSPLNE
-172 RSAKKE
+172 RSA
-178 IPKKEIPKKEI
+178 
-189 LKKEILKKEIL
+189 
-200 KKEIPKKEIL
+200 
-210 KKEIPKK
+210 
-217 EILKKE
+217 
-223 IPKKEIPKKEI
+223 
-234 LKKEILKK
+234 
-242 EILKKEIL
+242 
-250 KKEIP
+250 
-255 KKEIL
+255 
-260 KKEIPKK
+260 
-267 EILKK
+267 
-272 EIPKK
+272 
-277 EIPKKE
+277 
-283 ILKKEIPKKEILK
+283 
-296 KEILKKEI
+296 
-304 LKKEIPKKEILKKEI
+304 KKEI

-333 IAEKNDTFIK
+333 IAEKNDIFIK

-408 GRTELANRKSAD
+408 ARTELANRKSAD

-544 SKRIQSKPYQKILAK
+544 SRRIQSKPYQKILTK

>member
-1 MLVRLGVVACLF
+1 MLVRLGVVACLL

-63 ILTIPK
+63 VLTIPK

-89 ARVVIS
+89 ARVVIGY
-95 HAPKMTYEVKIL
+95 APKMTYEIKVL

-115 VEKKPLVRHQMAP
+115 VEKKPLVRHQMAL
-128 KPPKHHALKHPTPK
+128 KPPKHHALKHTTPKPTPK
-142 PAPKSIK
+142 PIK
-149 KEAKEKTPI
+149 KEAKETKEKTLI
-158 KHAHSK
+158 KHVHSK

-189 LKKEILKKEIL
+189 
-200 KKEIPKKEIL
+200 
-210 KKEIPKK
+210 
-217 EILKKE
+217 
-223 IPKKEIPKKEI
+223 PKKEIP
-234 LKKEILKK
+234 
-242 EILKKEIL
+242 
-250 KKEIP
+250 
-255 KKEIL
+255 
-260 KKEIPKK
+260 
-267 EILKK
+267 
-272 EIPKK
+272 
-277 EIPKKE
+277 
-283 ILKKEIPKKEILK
+283 
-296 KEILKKEI
+296 
-304 LKKEIPKKEILKKEI
+304 KKEI

-324 ENESKNQVF
+324 ENESKNQIF
-333 IAEKNDTFIK
+333 IAEKNDTWIK

-408 GRTELANRKSAD
+408 ARTELANKKSAD

-493 IDVQYGMLQSIRK
+493 IDVQYGMLQSVRK